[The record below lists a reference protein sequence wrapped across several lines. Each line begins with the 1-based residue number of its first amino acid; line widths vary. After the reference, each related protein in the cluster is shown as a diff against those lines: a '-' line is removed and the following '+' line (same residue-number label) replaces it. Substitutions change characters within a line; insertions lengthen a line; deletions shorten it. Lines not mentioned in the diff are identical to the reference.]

1 MTTQTPPMIFRVLQM
16 LVGTQEVELGCEE
29 VTALL
34 DEYCDAQAA
43 GHDMSSF
50 SPLVHAH
57 LRGCADCSE
66 EYEALLAMI
75 SMDADLVHD

>member
-1 MTTQTPPMIFRVLQM
+1 MTITPSPMIVRVLEM
-16 LVGTQEVELGCEE
+16 LAGTRPVELGCEE

-43 GHDMSSF
+43 GEDMSRF
-50 SPLVHAH
+50 NPVIHAH
-57 LRGCADCSE
+57 LRVCVDCRE

-75 SMDADLVHD
+75 SMNADPPGA